1 MKLGQKPIRVH
12 DDMREARAA
21 LASVPGFS
29 TGAVAAARFTR
40 LRGLTNLV
48 YKVEAEGRRYCLRIP
63 GAGSAA
69 IIDRRME
76 EQSARA
82 AEAAGV
88 TPELLYFGVDGL
100 MLTRFVDDAVML
112 SPARFRESAG
122 AIARAAQTLRQLHQ
136 TAPEFARSF
145 DVFSIIG
152 DYAALLRGRSM
163 TLPGVAPSLI
173 DDAERLRGALE
184 LHPTVLRSC
193 HCDPTGANLLD
204 AGERVWLVDWE
215 YSGMNDPAW
224 DLAYLS
230 FEADFDAALDGELLA
245 AYFGRSPDDAETGRV
260 EVYKALCELLSA
272 LWALIQVSNGN
283 AVADFRSYAETTFGR
298 CRERMR
304 SPAFARHL
312 DAVRM
317 G

>member
-1 MKLGQKPIRVH
+1 M
-12 DDMREARAA
+12 
-21 LASVPGFS
+21 PGFS
-29 TGAVAAARFTR
+29 PEALAAARFTR
-40 LRGLTNLV
+40 LRGLTNRV
-48 YKVEAEGRRYCLRIP
+48 YKVETDGRRYCLRIP
-63 GAGSAA
+63 GTGTTA

-82 AEAAGV
+82 AQMAGV
-88 TPELLYFGVDGL
+88 TPEVFYFGGDGL

-122 AIARAAQTLRQLHQ
+122 AVGRAAQTLRRLHSN
-136 TAPEFARSF
+136 APNFVRRF
-145 DVFSIIG
+145 YVFSIVR
-152 DYAALLRGRSM
+152 DYADLLQRRGM
-163 TLPGVAPSLI
+163 ELPGGAVSLI
-173 DDAERLRGALE
+173 DDAEVLREALE
-184 LHPTVLRSC
+184 LHPAELRPC

-204 AGERVWLVDWE
+204 TGERVWLVDWE

-230 FEADFDAALDGELLA
+230 VEADFDAALDGELLA
-245 AYFGRSPDDAETGRV
+245 AYFGRRPDAAETGRV

-283 AVADFRSYAETTFGR
+283 AVADFRSYAERTLER
-298 CRERMR
+298 CGQRMR
-304 SPAFARHL
+304 SAGFASHL